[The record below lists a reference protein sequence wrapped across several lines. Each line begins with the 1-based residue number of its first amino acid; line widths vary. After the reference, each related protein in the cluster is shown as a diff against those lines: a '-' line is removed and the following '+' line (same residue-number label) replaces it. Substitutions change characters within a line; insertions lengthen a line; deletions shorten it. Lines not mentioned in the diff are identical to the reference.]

1 MSRKSKIAIIMIL
14 LVGGASYIYTA
25 PYAGNAGLSRMPG
38 VRIGG
43 ALSVA
48 PEDFSSFNDVGTN
61 LIMKLDGFP
70 PFVVY
75 LAYIGTSEGVITGT
89 RPDGGYWPQR
99 VREGRNEGWLR
110 IGDETF
116 AMQATEILGDDRLPM
131 LELWSPRAAESR
143 RAIAQA
149 AGESVPVRDRSLN
162 GSEPQLLPEI
172 FLWTPR

>member
-1 MSRKSKIAIIMIL
+1 MNKLIKIIAIGL
-14 LVGGASYIYTA
+14 LLTGGAISYIYTA
-25 PYAGNAGLSRMPG
+25 PYSGNAGLSRMPG

-43 ALSVA
+43 NIEE
-48 PEDFSSFNDVGTN
+48 PPDDFSIFNDVGTN

-75 LAYIGTSEGVITGT
+75 LAYVGTPEGIITGT

-99 VREGRNEGWLR
+99 VRDGRNEGWLR

-116 AMQATEILGDDRLPM
+116 AMKATEILGDARLPM
-131 LELWSPRAAESR
+131 LELWRPRARESA

-149 AGESVPVRDRSLN
+149 AGSAPPTSRN
-162 GSEPQLLPEI
+162 SEPQLLPEI